1 MFKSSFKIQLK
12 PLTKE
17 ILTDEW
23 RNKNSIKNTKSLGI
37 KDAESIIL
45 EFLEHREYGLA
56 YEHLNYVISET
67 DMQVSKL
74 HIEKLQELE
83 FILVQKIK
91 DRI

>member
-12 PLTKE
+12 ALTKE
-17 ILTDEW
+17 ILTDVW

-45 EFLEHREYGLA
+45 EFLEHREYGLG
-56 YEHLNYVISET
+56 YEHLNYMISET

-83 FILVQKIK
+83 FILVQKNK
-91 DRI
+91 R